1 MNKSDAI
8 ISPMSSINRSK
19 ICSLLGTEADFKQII
34 EEGKKNNI
42 KIFIDMLS
50 SISSS
55 HYHKKYNNLNLNFID
70 KFGKLQCLFGTEGD
84 SINYEDNMIL
94 NYRDINTWNILI
106 KDITELCD
114 KYNISGIHLNN
125 AQSWPQIYSVDLKEM
140 LREQLEDEKW
150 SDIIPIMK

>member
-1 MNKSDAI
+1 
-8 ISPMSSINRSK
+8 
-19 ICSLLGTEADFKQII
+19 
-34 EEGKKNNI
+34 
-42 KIFIDMLS
+42 MLS

-55 HYHKKYNNLNLNFID
+55 HYHKKYNNLNLNYID

-125 AQSWPQIYSVDLKEM
+125 AQSWPQIYAVDLKEIGITNVFNPEKAD
-140 LREQLEDEKW
+140 LSNLTSSKGNFIDKAVHKANIEFSNDGIKAAAATAAGNLDLDDDE
-150 SDIIPIMK
+150 